1 MLYKK
6 EIHEVNQLTKRFH
19 RDCRRIFAQIRE
31 DIQDTVLTKDEIKA
45 LIAAFGNS
53 KLLFRFKLCLDPHID
68 TWESRVNCT
77 LHKFDDFLSG
87 LEAVSFLCRLK
98 STILNFKPDEKIETE
113 SESDCELTDS
123 QKALTEKLG
132 AK

>member
-31 DIQDTVLTKDEIKA
+31 DIQDTTLTKDEIKA
-45 LIAAFGNS
+45 LIAAFGNINIS
-53 KLLFRFKLCLDPHID
+53 FVIYLFLDPHID

-87 LEAVSFLCRLK
+87 LEAVSFLNCFK
-98 STILNFKPDEKIETE
+98 SK
-113 SESDCELTDS
+113 
-123 QKALTEKLG
+123 
-132 AK
+132 

>member
-31 DIQDTVLTKDEIKA
+31 DIQDTILTKDEIKA

-53 KLLFRFKLCLDPHID
+53 NFHTSNNVLLEPHID

-87 LEAVSFLCRLK
+87 LEVVSILGLK
-98 STILNFKPDEKIETE
+98 H
-113 SESDCELTDS
+113 
-123 QKALTEKLG
+123 
-132 AK
+132 

>member
-45 LIAAFGNS
+45 LIAAFGKLNLNS
-53 KLLFRFKLCLDPHID
+53 D
-68 TWESRVNCT
+68 
-77 LHKFDDFLSG
+77 
-87 LEAVSFLCRLK
+87 
-98 STILNFKPDEKIETE
+98 LN
-113 SESDCELTDS
+113 L
-123 QKALTEKLG
+123 A
-132 AK
+132 

>member
-31 DIQDTVLTKDEIKA
+31 DIQDTTLTKDEIKA

-53 KLLFRFKLCLDPHID
+53 NFNFI
-68 TWESRVNCT
+68 VNY
-77 LHKFDDFLSG
+77 S
-87 LEAVSFLCRLK
+87 
-98 STILNFKPDEKIETE
+98 
-113 SESDCELTDS
+113 
-123 QKALTEKLG
+123 
-132 AK
+132 

>member
-31 DIQDTVLTKDEIKA
+31 DIQDTTLTKDEIKA
-45 LIAAFGNS
+45 LIAAFGNLNIS
-53 KLLFRFKLCLDPHID
+53 SVIYLFLDPHID

-87 LEAVSFLCRLK
+87 LEAVSFVYKLK
-98 STILNFKPDEKIETE
+98 SQLKFKPDEKIETE

>member
-31 DIQDTVLTKDEIKA
+31 DIQDTILTKDEIKA
-45 LIAAFGNS
+45 LIAAFGNRNFNIVNNV
-53 KLLFRFKLCLDPHID
+53 LLEPHID

-87 LEAVSFLCRLK
+87 LEVVSILGLK
-98 STILNFKPDEKIETE
+98 H
-113 SESDCELTDS
+113 
-123 QKALTEKLG
+123 
-132 AK
+132 

>member
-45 LIAAFGNS
+45 LIAAFGNTNFS
-53 KLLFRFKLCLDPHID
+53 SSLKLFPDPHID

-87 LEAVSFLCRLK
+87 LEAVSF
-98 STILNFKPDEKIETE
+98 F
-113 SESDCELTDS
+113 S
-123 QKALTEKLG
+123 QFNSSN
-132 AK
+132 

>member
-31 DIQDTVLTKDEIKA
+31 DIQDTTLTKDEIKA

-53 KLLFRFKLCLDPHID
+53 YFNFI
-68 TWESRVNCT
+68 VNY
-77 LHKFDDFLSG
+77 S
-87 LEAVSFLCRLK
+87 
-98 STILNFKPDEKIETE
+98 
-113 SESDCELTDS
+113 
-123 QKALTEKLG
+123 
-132 AK
+132 

>member
-31 DIQDTVLTKDEIKA
+31 DIQDTTLTKDEIKA

-53 KLLFRFKLCLDPHID
+53 TFNFI
-68 TWESRVNCT
+68 VNY
-77 LHKFDDFLSG
+77 F
-87 LEAVSFLCRLK
+87 
-98 STILNFKPDEKIETE
+98 
-113 SESDCELTDS
+113 
-123 QKALTEKLG
+123 
-132 AK
+132 